1 MADLVCWNFTELP
14 IDVIDILEK
23 DIQKFDPSL
32 RQSELMGDSVDL
44 QIRNSGNS
52 WISTSHWIGGWLWY
66 YVSKMNREN
75 FLYDIVDIDKGSL
88 QYTHYNEGQYYNWH
102 QDSDLDSHHKP
113 QMNFSSAD
121 NRSQEEIIQTG
132 EYIRKLSF
140 TLQLSDPTDYRGG
153 EVEFLDNSNNRFL
166 APKQRG
172 TMIVFDSRTRHRVRE
187 VKSGLRKSIVGW
199 VVGPRWK

>member
-1 MADLVCWNFTELP
+1 MANLVCWDFTELP
-14 IDVIDILEK
+14 GEVIDILERDIK
-23 DIQKFDPSL
+23 KLDSSLEKSVVKGAGLDIQT
-32 RQSELMGDSVDL
+32 
-44 QIRNSGNS
+44 RNSKNT
-52 WISTSHWIGGWLWY
+52 WIDTSYWVGGWLWY

-75 FLYDIVDIDKGSL
+75 FLYDIVDIDNGSL
-88 QYTHYNEGQYYNWH
+88 QYTHYSEGQFYNWH
-102 QDSDLDSHHKP
+102 ADSDLDSFIKP
-113 QMNFSSAD
+113 QIRYNSFDSKAQDQITLS
-121 NRSQEEIIQTG
+121 G

-166 APKQRG
+166 APKQKG
-172 TMIVFDSRTRHRVRE
+172 TMIVFDSRVRHRVRK

>member
-1 MADLVCWNFTELP
+1 MANLACWNFTELP
-14 IDVIDILEK
+14 IDMIDILERDIK
-23 DIQKFDPSL
+23 KLDSSLEKSVVKGAGLDIQT
-32 RQSELMGDSVDL
+32 
-44 QIRNSGNS
+44 RNSKNT
-52 WISTSHWIGGWLWY
+52 WIDTSYWVGGWLWY

-75 FLYDIVDIDKGSL
+75 FLYDIVDIDNGSL
-88 QYTHYNEGQYYNWH
+88 QYTHYGEGQFYTWH
-102 QDSDLDSHHKP
+102 SDSDLDSHIKP
-113 QMNFSSAD
+113 EISYNSSD
-121 NRSQEEIIQTG
+121 NKAQDQIALAG

-166 APKQRG
+166 APKQKG
-172 TMIVFDSRTRHRVRE
+172 TMIVFDSRVRHRVRK

>member
-1 MADLVCWNFTELP
+1 MANLVCWNFTELP
-14 IDVIDILEK
+14 VEIIDILER
-23 DIQKFDPSL
+23 DIKKFDPST
-32 RQSELMGDSVDL
+32 QTSELIGN
-44 QIRNSGNS
+44 QIAPHIRNSKNT
-52 WISTSHWIGGWLWY
+52 WIEPSYWIGGWLWY